1 MIHTILYFTASCRL
15 DDPGDT
21 PWTVLQKLW
30 FYPIYLCTQ
39 FLSILLQISI
49 LVFFFLGGGLIC

>member
-21 PWTVLQKLW
+21 PWTEPIVLSDL
-30 FYPIYLCTQ
+30 PLCTV
-39 FLSILLQISI
+39 S
-49 LVFFFLGGGLIC
+49 